1 MNKRRIL
8 LIIFVLVI
16 LIVPSTAYEYYTSPH
31 SISVMPQKKAYQSI
45 NKSTDSTNTTTTLS
59 YLGSS
64 ETVLIG
70 LDTPKEIGA
79 FEYFGITIFAIKT
92 SQKINS
98 PLTGLTYKIN
108 SVYLNYS
115 YYNNTL
121 PSPLKIIYNSSGIEN
136 IYRYEYGT
144 SGNYTLR
151 FYVHITPVAEIGIL
165 HFLGNSVVK
174 MVTINVKITNG
185 SL

>member
-1 MNKRRIL
+1 MNIRRIL
-8 LIIFVLVI
+8 LIILVLVI
-16 LIVPSTAYEYYTSPH
+16 LIASSTAYEYYTSPH
-31 SISVMPQKKAYQSI
+31 SISVMPQKEAYQLISE
-45 NKSTDSTNTTTTLS
+45 STDSTNTTTNLS

-64 ETVLIG
+64 ETVLMG
-70 LDTPKEIGA
+70 LDIPKEIGA
-79 FEYFGITIFAIKT
+79 FEYFGINIFAIKT

-115 YYNNTL
+115 YHNNTL
-121 PSPLKIIYNSSGIEN
+121 PSPLEIIYKSPGIEN

-144 SGNYTLR
+144 PGNYTLR

-165 HFLGNSVVK
+165 HFMGNSVVI
-174 MVTINVKITNG
+174 MVTVNVKITNG